1 MADDTVI
8 SLIDH
13 EQAIFRAR
21 VAGHSIRSIAQEFH
35 CSVAHVEAVIDRCCR
50 PVDEHLRKQTLQLEL
65 ERLDELEEVF
75 QQKASA
81 GDTLAAMLVLE
92 IRDRRA
98 AYLGKPRRKARRKG
112 RAARSR

>member
-1 MADDTVI
+1 MADNTVVT
-8 SLIDH
+8 LIEH

-21 VAGHSIRSIAQEFH
+21 LAGHSVRGIAQEFH
-35 CSVAHVEAVIDRCCR
+35 CSVAHVQTVIDRSCQ
-50 PVDEHLRKQTLQLEL
+50 PIDAHLRKHTLLLEL
-65 ERLDELEEVF
+65 ERLDELEKVF

-98 AYLGKPRRKARRKG
+98 GYLGKPRRKARWMG
-112 RAARSR
+112 RRSR